1 MNAIIWPHF
10 VLYKYHATCLD
21 ESAPFVLLRAEFR
34 SKNSLVYSCA
44 GVQTQGREMDLEAP
58 AESQST
64 IGSSL
69 VN

>member
-1 MNAIIWPHF
+1 MNAIIWHYF

-21 ESAPFVLLRAEFR
+21 ESAPFVILRAEFR
-34 SKNSLVYSCA
+34 SKNGLVYSCA
-44 GVQTQGREMDLEAP
+44 GVQTQGREMEAP
-58 AESQST
+58 AESQSS